1 MYDLR
6 PAPPCVS
13 LRRRLGAGE
22 KYNARKHDGAPD
34 THFRVIP
41 RYGATERGKEKNKRN
56 TGQTVYFVYT
66 YLPDLI
72 SRVFSDQ
79 LFLFF
84 PSFFP
89 FSFVYQSE

>member
-34 THFRVIP
+34 THFRVIL
-41 RYGATERGKEKNKRN
+41 RYGATKREREEKKKTNEIQVKRCISY
-56 TGQTVYFVYT
+56 TRT
-66 YLPDLI
+66 YLI
-72 SRVFSDQ
+72 
-79 LFLFF
+79 
-84 PSFFP
+84 
-89 FSFVYQSE
+89 

>member
-34 THFRVIP
+34 THFRVIL
-41 RYGATERGKEKNKRN
+41 RYGATERERQRKRKK
-56 TGQTVYFVYT
+56 QTKYR
-66 YLPDLI
+66 
-72 SRVFSDQ
+72 SNGVFRIHV
-79 LFLFF
+79 
-84 PSFFP
+84 PT
-89 FSFVYQSE
+89 

>member
-34 THFRVIP
+34 THFRVIL
-41 RYGATERGKEKNKRN
+41 RYGATERERKEKKKTNEIQVKRCR
-56 TGQTVYFVYT
+56 T
-66 YLPDLI
+66 YLI
-72 SRVFSDQ
+72 
-79 LFLFF
+79 
-84 PSFFP
+84 
-89 FSFVYQSE
+89 